1 MNSKKKKD
9 RHAEDNP
16 APTGNPEAPNP
27 APAAGAAPPADPTRL
42 QQELA
47 AQQDDYLR
55 LAADFD
61 NFKKRTRRDSEQQAA
76 AQKEAFI
83 GDLLPTL
90 DNLERA
96 LASAE
101 STASAQLQQG
111 VTLTLQQL
119 SQLLRD
125 HGIAAVADVGRPFDP
140 YRHEAVSVRHDPSQP
155 DQIVLEVIQRGY
167 CRGDKVFRPAKV
179 VVNDLSQSSGASHA
193 G

>member
-1 MNSKKKKD
+1 MKYC
-9 RHAEDNP
+9 E
-16 APTGNPEAPNP
+16 APTIDPELPSPAIEVPVAPTAGTA
-27 APAAGAAPPADPTRL
+27 APADLTSL

-47 AQQDDYLR
+47 TQQEDYLR

-76 AQKEAFI
+76 VQKEALI
-83 GDLLPTL
+83 ADLLPVL

-96 LASAE
+96 LASGP
-101 STASAQLQQG
+101 SNSSGQLQQG

-119 SQLLRD
+119 GQLLNR
-125 HGIAAVADVGRPFDP
+125 HGIVAVADLGRQFDP
-140 YRHEAVSVRHDPSQP
+140 HRHEAVSVRHDLSQP
-155 DQIVLEVIQRGY
+155 DQVVLEVIQRGY

-179 VVNDLSQSSGASHA
+179 IVNDRSDSAGASHA